1 MTGPN
6 GANRIIKAARRT
18 GLRQTELWKLARTM
32 GLDPDRYGIRR
43 PTLAPEAMD
52 RIAQAARETGIP
64 DNLIAMVREEPAMRQ
79 EKG

>member
-6 GANRIIKAARRT
+6 GANRIIKAARRA